1 MAYEGLKETI
11 PIYISSILK
20 KDTEGGRTSVH
31 IRTIRNWDEL
41 SAPGLK
47 KSKTIIKLF
56 KKKLHRPVY

>member
-1 MAYEGLKETI
+1 MAYKGLKETI

-20 KDTEGGRTSVH
+20 KDTEGGRTSVY
-31 IRTIRNWDEL
+31 IRTVRNWDEL

-47 KSKTIIKLF
+47 KSKTIIKSF